1 LKDQNYI
8 CTYFFTSTYQ
18 KVCVMRKIK
27 EASTNNENRK
37 TVMTDCPVSYTLD
50 KMGGRWKPLILWH
63 LRKEKKRYSELRKSI
78 PAITEKMLIQHL
90 KQLEED
96 QLIIRSVVEVMPPHV
111 EYTLSKP
118 GRELMSALNA
128 MAAWGLKNSKRF

>member
-1 LKDQNYI
+1 
-8 CTYFFTSTYQ
+8 
-18 KVCVMRKIK
+18 MRKIK

-111 EYTLSKP
+111 EYTLAKP
-118 GRELMSALNA
+118 GKELMSALNA
-128 MAAWGLKNSKRF
+128 MAAWGLKNSKRG